1 MRRILLATIMS
12 ATLPALA
19 WAASSAGGPPVEG
32 MPQLAFG
39 HPVHGPLLI
48 GQVVWQVIIFFSLFL
63 LMAFVALPRL
73 GAVIDNRRQRIE
85 ADLEAARAAMS
96 SADAAIAAQ
105 REATQAARAEA
116 QAAVNAAMQS
126 AQQEMDAK
134 AEALNAALAK
144 QVAEAEAR
152 IDQGRKAALGAIQQV
167 ASDTVG
173 ALLTKLGA
181 AADAGKVQAA
191 VKNQAAARGIA

>member
-1 MRRILLATIMS
+1 MRRILLAMTLS
-12 ATLPALA
+12 AMPALA

-39 HPVHGPLLI
+39 HPVQGPLLI
-48 GQVVWQVIIFFSLFL
+48 GQVVWQVIIFFALFM

-73 GAVIDNRRQRIE
+73 GAVIENRRQRIE
-85 ADLEAARAAMS
+85 GDLDAARAAMQ
-96 SADAAIAAQ
+96 SAEAAIAAQ

-116 QAAVNAAMQS
+116 QAAVNAAMQA

-144 QVAEAEAR
+144 QVADAEAR
-152 IDQGRKAALGAIQQV
+152 IDQGRKAALGAVQQV

-173 ALLTKLGA
+173 ALLAKLGA
-181 AADAGKVQAA
+181 SADAGKVQAA
-191 VKNQAAARGIA
+191 VQDQARARGIA

>member
-1 MRRILLATIMS
+1 MRRILLAMTLS
-12 ATLPALA
+12 AMPALA

-39 HPVHGPLLI
+39 HPVQGPLLI
-48 GQVVWQVIIFFSLFL
+48 GQIVWQVIIFFSLFIVL
-63 LMAFVALPRL
+63 AFVALPRL
-73 GAVIDNRRQRIE
+73 GAVFDHRRQRIE
-85 ADLEAARAAMS
+85 SDLEAARAAMQ

-152 IDQGRKAALGAIQQV
+152 IDQGRKAALGAVRQV
-167 ASDTVG
+167 AGETVG
-173 ALLTKLGA
+173 ALLSKLGA
-181 AADAGKVQAA
+181 TADAAA
-191 VKNQAAARGIA
+191 VQTAVQREAAARGIA

>member
-1 MRRILLATIMS
+1 MRRILLAMTLS
-12 ATLPALA
+12 AMPALA

-39 HPVHGPLLI
+39 HPVQGPLLI
-48 GQVVWQVIIFFSLFL
+48 GQVVWQVIIFFALFM

-73 GAVIDNRRQRIE
+73 GAVIESRRQRIE
-85 ADLEAARAAMS
+85 GDLDAARAAMQ
-96 SADAAIAAQ
+96 SAEAAIAAQ
-105 REATQAARAEA
+105 REATQTARAEA
-116 QAAVNAAMQS
+116 QAAVNAAMQA

-144 QVAEAEAR
+144 QVADAEAR
-152 IDQGRKAALGAIQQV
+152 IDQGRKAALGAVQQV

-173 ALLTKLGA
+173 ALLAKLGA
-181 AADAGKVQAA
+181 SADAGKVQAA
-191 VKNQAAARGIA
+191 VQHQARARGIA